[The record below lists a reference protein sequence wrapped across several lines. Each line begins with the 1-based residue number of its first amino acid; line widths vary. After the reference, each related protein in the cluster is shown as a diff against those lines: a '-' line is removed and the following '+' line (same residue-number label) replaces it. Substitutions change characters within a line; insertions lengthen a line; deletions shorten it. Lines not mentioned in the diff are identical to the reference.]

1 MAHQRQEIDW
11 IWEEGTV
18 YPIGDERKEE
28 GGEVFFER
36 SWTLLNGF
44 KRLVLSLNSI
54 LMAGCL
60 SPTQFI
66 SEPVQRSQR

>member
-44 KRLVLSLNSI
+44 KRLVLSLNSFFDGG
-54 LMAGCL
+54 M
-60 SPTQFI
+60 SI
-66 SEPVQRSQR
+66 SHTVHQ